1 MIEAFGIKLS
11 YEAVAFFVL
20 FISSEV
26 LGASKAKDN
35 SLVQL
40 IIRFTNSVRPFR
52 KEDDTLQKIKELLRD
67 R

>member
-40 IIRFTNSVRPFR
+40 IIRFANSVRPFR